1 MARMTPIA
9 TPITTMPRRQK
20 PVAEERLLTQRD
32 HARLSALV
40 QRDPATGQPRIAHAA
55 AIEAVLDAAD
65 LLPSREIPPDVVTMN
80 SQVLVADPAT
90 RQRRKFTLRYPDD
103 AAPADGSVSVLSP
116 VGAGL
121 LGLRPGATARWQ
133 LPDGAEA
140 AADVLEVLFQPE
152 ASGDYML

>member
-1 MARMTPIA
+1 MVRMSPIA
-9 TPITTMPRRQK
+9 NPRTGLQH
-20 PVAEERLLTQRD
+20 PAVQERLLTQRD

-40 QRDPATGQPRIAHAA
+40 QRDPATGQMRVAHAA
-55 AIEAVLDAAD
+55 AIEAVLDGAD
-65 LLPSREIPPDVVTMN
+65 LMASREIPPDVVTMN

-90 RQRRKFTLRYPDD
+90 QERRKFTLCYPDD

-133 LPDGAEA
+133 RPDGAEVA
-140 AADVLEVLFQPE
+140 AEVLEVLFQPE
-152 ASGDYML
+152 ASGDYTL